1 VPFAREGSEVAG
13 EREARLRAVPTET
26 VVTSSGVRLHVRE
39 WPAGGG
45 ERATALLAHG
55 LASTSRIWD
64 LVAPRLARAGVRA
77 VAFDQRGHGL
87 SDMPA
92 SGYGFDHTVEDAA
105 EVIRALRLKR
115 AIAVGHSWGAN
126 VVLEL
131 AVRQPRIVRG
141 AVLIDGGFM
150 RMQDRF
156 DWAAAREA
164 LTPPDIDG
172 MTVDE
177 FLSWPRR
184 HLGGTLRITPQIE
197 EVFLSLVRVD
207 ARGRIRRRLPVAKHV
222 RILRA
227 LWEQDAP
234 ALLRRVRVPT
244 LVLAVRSVP
253 GTPDSAGFM
262 DDKRRAAGAVK
273 AIGPP
278 VRFEWIDGIHD
289 VPLQR
294 PAAVARR
301 IIDMPSA
308 S

>member
-1 VPFAREGSEVAG
+1 VPIETTVDADG
-13 EREARLRAVPTET
+13 LRV
-26 VVTSSGVRLHVRE
+26 HVRE
-39 WPAGGG
+39 WPARG
-45 ERATALLAHG
+45 RPALLVHG

-64 LVAPRLARAGVRA
+64 LVGPRLARAGVRA

-87 SDMPA
+87 SGKPA
-92 SGYGFDHTVEDAA
+92 SGYGFDRTAA
-105 EVIRALRLKR
+105 DTAAVIRTLGLQRPV
-115 AIAVGHSWGAN
+115 AVGHSWGAN

-131 AVRQPRIVRG
+131 AVRRPRALRG
-141 AVLIDGGFM
+141 LVLIDGGFSRM
-150 RMQDRF
+150 RDRF
-156 DWAAAREA
+156 DWATARDA
-164 LTPPDIDG
+164 LAPPAIDG

-184 HLGGTLRITPQIE
+184 HLGEVMRLTPEIE
-197 EVFLSLVRVD
+197 DVFLSLVRVD
-207 ARGRIRRRLPVAKHV
+207 ARGRIHRRLPVAKHM

-234 ALLRRVRVPT
+234 ALLRRVQVPT
-244 LVLAVRSVP
+244 LVLAVRTAP
-253 GTPDSAGFM
+253 GALDSAGFM
-262 DDKRRAAGAVK
+262 DDKRRAAEAVRE
-273 AIGPP
+273 IGSP

-301 IIDMPSA
+301 IMDMTSG